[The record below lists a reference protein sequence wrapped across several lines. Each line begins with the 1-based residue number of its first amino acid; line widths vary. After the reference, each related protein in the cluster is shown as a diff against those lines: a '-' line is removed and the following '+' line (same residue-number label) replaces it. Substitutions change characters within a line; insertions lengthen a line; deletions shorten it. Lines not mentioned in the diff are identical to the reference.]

1 MWADQEL
8 VLFNIW
14 YWNFKAAMQWIDK
27 GQLFKKLKK
36 KEPTILTRFW
46 MSDYSWHT
54 SILVLHQ
61 SGVFW
66 GFLFTFKQKFY
77 LDFLHYN

>member
-27 GQLFKKLKK
+27 DNYLKK
-36 KEPTILTRFW
+36 KKKRNLLFW
-46 MSDYSWHT
+46 QGLGCQIT
-54 SILVLHQ
+54 AGTLPFCFFITV
-61 SGVFW
+61 GVFE
-66 GFLFTFKQKFY
+66 GFFLRLNKNFY
-77 LDFLHYN
+77 LDFFHYK